1 MLTVSEAAALLRSFD
16 RVLILTHIRPDG
28 DTVGCAAGL
37 CAALR
42 TMGKTAYLLPNP
54 GLTENTAPY
63 FTPYSAPADFVPEKV
78 VSTDIATVGLFP
90 DNAKSYADKVDLAI
104 DHHPSF
110 EGFGKANI
118 VRPEAAACGELILDI
133 VRELT
138 PLTPEIALPLY
149 VAISTDTGGFIY
161 SNVTAATHRAAAELM
176 DTGIDYRAVNKL
188 FFQTKSRV
196 RMQLEA
202 AMLAEAKFYDNN
214 RTAVLSVPQSLLEKF
229 HATESDAEDLS
240 ALGPQIQG
248 VDCAV
253 TMRELGDG
261 VWKFSLRTGERVN
274 ATEVC
279 RLLGGGGHARAA
291 GATLEGVTQAEAEEK
306 MLNAI
311 ALRLDIHGCL
321 RQDPG
326 NPEGKAGRPWRHA
339 GSYGHRRSA
348 GVCGTGY
355 PCRRIRGKRRKR
367 VYRRSAAGAGH
378 QHPGYVRGNA
388 GDPSRHCGPG
398 GVGSR
403 PPPLHRP
410 YRADP
415 AHVFRHQ
422 DQRPKAL

>member
-149 VAISTDTGGFIY
+149 VAISTDTGCFVY
-161 SNVTAATHRAAAELM
+161 SNTTPRSHRIAAQLM
-176 DTGIDYRAVNKL
+176 DCGIDVAPVNKAL
-188 FFQTKSRV
+188 FRTKSAVRLAMEARMVAGMERFDAGRV
-196 RMQLEA
+196 VVMQIP
-202 AMLAEAKFYDNN
+202 
-214 RTAVLSVPQSLLEKF
+214 LSLRQEM
-229 HATESDAEDLS
+229 HATDADIEELS
-240 ALGPQIQG
+240 ALAAQVEGTDCG
-248 VDCAV
+248 V
-253 TMRELGDG
+253 TLRELRPGT
-261 VWKFSLRTGERVN
+261 VKLSLRTGPRVN

-279 RLLGGGGHARAA
+279 RLLGGGGHAAAA
-291 GATLEGVTQAEAEEK
+291 GATVSGTMAQTKSAVLA
-306 MLNAI
+306 AI
-311 ALRLDIHGCL
+311 AQVI
-321 RQDPG
+321 
-326 NPEGKAGRPWRHA
+326 
-339 GSYGHRRSA
+339 
-348 GVCGTGY
+348 
-355 PCRRIRGKRRKR
+355 
-367 VYRRSAAGAGH
+367 
-378 QHPGYVRGNA
+378 
-388 GDPSRHCGPG
+388 GPLA
-398 GVGSR
+398 
-403 PPPLHRP
+403 P
-410 YRADP
+410 
-415 AHVFRHQ
+415 
-422 DQRPKAL
+422 

>member
-1 MLTVSEAAALLRSFD
+1 MLTVSEAAELLRSID
-16 RVLILTHIRPDG
+16 RVLILTHVRPDG

-42 TMGKTAYLLPNP
+42 AIGKTAYLLPNP
-54 GLTENTAPY
+54 GLTDTTAPY
-63 FTPYSAPADFVPEKV
+63 FAPYAAPADFAPERI

-90 DNAKSYADKVDLAI
+90 ENAKPYIGRVDLAI

-133 VRELT
+133 VRELI
-138 PLTPEIALPLY
+138 PVTPEIALPLY

-161 SNVTAATHRAAAELM
+161 SNVTAATHRAAAALM
-176 DTGIDYRAVNKL
+176 DTGIDYRSVNKL

-202 AMLAEAKFYDNN
+202 AMLAAARFYDSS
-214 RTAVLSVPQSLLEKF
+214 RVAVLSVPRSLLEKF
-229 HATESDAEDLS
+229 RATESDAEDLS

-253 TMRELGDG
+253 TMRELDDG

-291 GATLEGVTQAEAEEK
+291 GATLEHVTQTEAEEK
-306 MLNAI
+306 MLDAI
-311 ALRLDIHGCL
+311 A
-321 RQDPG
+321 
-326 NPEGKAGRPWRHA
+326 
-339 GSYGHRRSA
+339 
-348 GVCGTGY
+348 
-355 PCRRIRGKRRKR
+355 R
-367 VYRRSAAGAGH
+367 VV
-378 QHPGYVRGNA
+378 P
-388 GDPSRHCGPG
+388 D
-398 GVGSR
+398 
-403 PPPLHRP
+403 
-410 YRADP
+410 
-415 AHVFRHQ
+415 F
-422 DQRPKAL
+422 KK

>member
-1 MLTVSEAAALLRSFD
+1 MTTAEAAARLAAMD
-16 RVLILTHIRPDG
+16 QVLILTHVRPDG
-28 DTVGCAAGL
+28 DTIGSA
-37 CAALR
+37 AALCCGLR
-42 TMGKTAYLLPNP
+42 ALGKTAYLLPNP
-54 GLTENTAPY
+54 ELTATYAPY
-63 FTPYSAPADFVPEKV
+63 AAPYLAEADFAPAYVISV
-78 VSTDIATVGLFP
+78 DIAALSLLP
-90 DNAKSYADKVDLAI
+90 ENARPYQDRIALAI
-104 DHHPSF
+104 DHHPSQEF
-110 EGFGKANI
+110 FARETCL
-118 VRPEAAACGELILDI
+118 EADSAACGEIVYDIL
-133 VRELT
+133 RQLT
-138 PLTPEIALPLY
+138 PLTPEMALPLY

-214 RTAVLSVPQSLLEKF
+214 RTAVLSVPRSLLEKF

-311 ALRLDIHGCL
+311 A
-321 RQDPG
+321 
-326 NPEGKAGRPWRHA
+326 
-339 GSYGHRRSA
+339 
-348 GVCGTGY
+348 
-355 PCRRIRGKRRKR
+355 RIVPDFKK
-367 VYRRSAAGAGH
+367 
-378 QHPGYVRGNA
+378 
-388 GDPSRHCGPG
+388 
-398 GVGSR
+398 
-403 PPPLHRP
+403 
-410 YRADP
+410 
-415 AHVFRHQ
+415 
-422 DQRPKAL
+422 

>member
-1 MLTVSEAAALLRSFD
+1 MTIQETAALLQTMD
-16 RVLILTHIRPDG
+16 RVLLLTHVRPDG
-28 DTVGCAAGL
+28 DTIGSA
-37 CAALR
+37 AALCR
-42 TMGKTAYLLPNP
+42 ALRDLGKTAYLLPNP
-54 GLTENTAPY
+54 GITETYACYAAPY
-63 FTPYSAPADFVPEKV
+63 WAEEGFEPDFV
-78 VSTDIATVGLFP
+78 VSVDIAALGLLP
-90 DNAKSYADKVDLAI
+90 ENAKKYASRIDLAI
-104 DHHPSF
+104 DHHPSN
-110 EGFGKANI
+110 EGFAKESCVLA
-118 VRPEAAACGELILDI
+118 EMAACGEIIYEI
-133 VRELT
+133 VGLLT
-138 PLTPEIALPLY
+138 PMTAEIALPLY

-291 GATLEGVTQAEAEEK
+291 GATLEGVTQAEAEGK
-306 MLNAI
+306 MLDAI
-311 ALRLDIHGCL
+311 A
-321 RQDPG
+321 
-326 NPEGKAGRPWRHA
+326 
-339 GSYGHRRSA
+339 
-348 GVCGTGY
+348 
-355 PCRRIRGKRRKR
+355 RIVPDFKK
-367 VYRRSAAGAGH
+367 
-378 QHPGYVRGNA
+378 
-388 GDPSRHCGPG
+388 
-398 GVGSR
+398 
-403 PPPLHRP
+403 
-410 YRADP
+410 
-415 AHVFRHQ
+415 
-422 DQRPKAL
+422 